1 MGKKLI
7 KILLKKVG
15 KDPEVIEIRNTL
27 EEKQRLV
34 GGLIEV
40 IPYDDLLLIC
50 NEEGKLLNLPPNL
63 IFEYDYIAG
72 DCFLAGDDFENGD
85 FYMTPEEH
93 STFSQQMD
101 EMSKKLDRAEL
112 TIQEG
117 IAIAY
122 NAVQTA
128 QEYEDQQYYEEYP
141 YQDPKKQEKEKE
153 KYRDPAFYAPE
164 GYDQEMFHE
173 WQPSSGKKK

>member
-85 FYMTPEEH
+85 FKSLTDEEIE
-93 STFSQQMD
+93 SYTKEF
-101 EMSKKLDRAEL
+101 KKRSYKWNDLNEVEL
-112 TIQEG
+112 
-117 IAIAY
+117 
-122 NAVQTA
+122 
-128 QEYEDQQYYEEYP
+128 
-141 YQDPKKQEKEKE
+141 
-153 KYRDPAFYAPE
+153 
-164 GYDQEMFHE
+164 
-173 WQPSSGKKK
+173 